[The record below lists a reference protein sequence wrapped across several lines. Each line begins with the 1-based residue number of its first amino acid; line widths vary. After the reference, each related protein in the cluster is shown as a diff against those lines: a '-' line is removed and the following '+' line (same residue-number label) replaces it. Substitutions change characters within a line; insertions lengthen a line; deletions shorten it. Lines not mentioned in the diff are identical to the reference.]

1 MKEGLAARLGAKRS
15 RSPAPSAAEPSEET
29 VQATKENVDKLV
41 GMGFAEAE
49 ARRALE
55 NGLNDPNLAAQY
67 LREGLKPGET
77 PMQPP
82 KPSKRARSASPP
94 PDEDSAGAAPD
105 AAAAPPLS
113 LESLGPRLRQ
123 LVEAQPGWD
132 KQVQLSQL
140 RVKYLEMF
148 SEPASPANL
157 DPKDFGCAKLK
168 DLVEKCSA
176 HVKVETRGSELW
188 VALVAS
194 GLDSSPAAKARAGGA
209 FLGRLCWCWD
219 VADLVSCACAWPAP
233 NATFRWCSPAVT
245 GPQVI
250 LRPRWREPKGHD
262 SDNGRSRQP

>member
-15 RSPAPSAAEPSEET
+15 RSPAPSAAEPSDEA

-176 HVKVETRGSELW
+176 HVKVESRGSELW

-209 FLGRLCWCWD
+209 FLGRLC
-219 VADLVSCACAWPAP
+219 LVL
-233 NATFRWCSPAVT
+233 
-245 GPQVI
+245 G
-250 LRPRWREPKGHD
+250 LR
-262 SDNGRSRQP
+262 

>member
-1 MKEGLAARLGAKRS
+1 MKDDLAARLGTKRS
-15 RSPAPSAAEPSEET
+15 RSPAPSAAEPSEEA

-49 ARRALE
+49 ARRALQ

-67 LREGLKPGET
+67 LRDGLKPGET
-77 PMQPP
+77 PIQPP

-94 PDEDSAGAAPD
+94 LGEDSAGAASD
-105 AAAAPPLS
+105 AAAAAAPAAAPPLS

-176 HVKVETRGSELW
+176 HVKVESRGSELW

-194 GLDSSPAAKARAGGA
+194 GLDSSTAGPARAGGA
-209 FLGRLCWCWD
+209 FLGSSLTEPLP
-219 VADLVSCACAWPAP
+219 VL
-233 NATFRWCSPAVT
+233 
-245 GPQVI
+245 G
-250 LRPRWREPKGHD
+250 LR
-262 SDNGRSRQP
+262 